1 VKKSQKANNKT
12 AARLKKARA
21 TVCYLITELDF
32 LTNWHINR
40 GEAHKQDINILA
52 FTGGALHSRRRFE
65 AERNTLYNL
74 LNKEYIN
81 GMIITSGLSNFVGSK
96 RLKKF
101 LDPFHSLPMVA
112 EGMIIPGIPSCTIDY
127 YHGMRQ
133 AFLHLIKDHGYRR
146 IAFIRGPK
154 GNQGAEELYRAYLDV
169 LNAYQIPFNPDLV
182 IMGDFW
188 SSSGSKAVDT
198 FIDQRRLK
206 PHKDMEIIVTANDH
220 MAFGVI
226 KALQKRG
233 ILVPDEL
240 AVIGFDDL
248 EPSQWII
255 PHLTTV
261 RKPYYEMKYQTI
273 KMVSA
278 LCKGL
283 QVPEKVVIPAK
294 LIIRTSCGCQ
304 YPTVTTISTESQG
317 QPLAN
322 YLYYYK
328 DRIYAEIMQTLCLN
342 LSSLGIYHQEMI
354 VTEKIQELVYNFA
367 SGLKGDDPGRFLA
380 KFKKILNNMLEAGGN
395 IFKWQKAIAVMRDH
409 YLAGLGEQETRLHAE
424 ELLVQMQALIN
435 NITRE
440 KRQNIRLQADRIVQ
454 VLDDM
459 EEGLVTSFDL
469 KTFTEALTRILAR
482 LGIKRGYLSLYENS
496 QAEAGVSRLIFAYEK
511 GKHIR
516 LKEEGVVFPSNKLL
530 PQGML
535 PKKVRFS
542 IVVEPLFFHKK
553 QIGFLLLGDSA
564 EYRVYE
570 VLRRQISIALNGI
583 LILEG
588 EKKIEQSLVKA
599 YQEAEKQAKE
609 RTTELAQEKRGRKQI
624 EEALAHEQYL
634 LRSLMANIP
643 DHIYFKDISSRYMGM
658 NNAQAKHYGLKD
670 PAQAIGK
677 TDFDFFSE
685 KHARK
690 TYEDEQRVMA
700 TGEPLIDLEE
710 KEIWS
715 DGRTSW
721 VSSTKLPLYDKD
733 GKIIGSFGISRD
745 ITERKQAEKE
755 KEQLLIKIK
764 EQALRVQ
771 EIMDTVPEGVILL
784 NSLARIELTNPA
796 AQEFLAILT
805 EAKVGD
811 ILTNL
816 ADHHLSEIL
825 TPHSKGLWY
834 EIRIEEPSLRI
845 FEVTARPIQI
855 SDLPGG
861 WVIVIRNVTAD
872 RQIKDHIQ
880 QQERL
885 AVVGQ
890 LAAGIAHYFN
900 NLLTG
905 INGFTELMK
914 NHIAHK
920 DPLMELTDSI
930 LASNKNAAKLVNQ
943 LLIFSQ
949 KQIFKPQVVD
959 INALISNLE
968 KMLKQIIGEDIEL
981 QTELQSNLKSVKIDS
996 AQLEEV
1002 IANLAVNARDAMPG
1016 GGRLTIKTTM
1026 ELPDESLLP
1035 KIDGREKGE
1044 YVLLSVEDTGVG
1056 MSDLIK
1062 AHLFEPFFTTKEVNK
1077 GTGLGL
1083 ATVYSIIK
1091 QSGGY
1096 ISVDTKQGQG
1106 STFKI
1111 YLPPCAEKSE
1121 PMLSAEDDR
1130 EMPSGSET
1138 ILLVEDDADVRR
1150 LMQFV
1155 LQKQGYKVMEASN
1168 ASHAL
1173 QLAAGYSAPIHL
1185 LLTDVV
1191 MPGMDGKALAEKLL
1205 KIYHDLKIIF
1215 ISGYTDNK
1223 LIKQGIIDRD
1233 LIFLKKPFTPHV
1245 LAHKVRE
1252 VLNS

>member
-1 VKKSQKANNKT
+1 MKKSQKSNNKT
-12 AARLKKARA
+12 AARPKKTRA

-32 LTNWHINR
+32 FTNWHITR
-40 GEAHKQDINILA
+40 GAAHEQDINIFA

-74 LNKEYIN
+74 LNKEYID
-81 GMIITSGLSNFVGSK
+81 GIIITSGLSNFVGPK

-101 LDPFHSLPMVA
+101 LDPFYSLPMIA
-112 EGMIIPGIPSCTIDY
+112 EGMIIPGIPSCTVDY
-127 YHGMRQ
+127 YHGMRE

-169 LNAYQIPFNPDLV
+169 LKTYQITFNPDLV
-182 IMGDFW
+182 LMGDFW
-188 SSSGSKAVDT
+188 SSSGSKAVDI
-198 FIDQRRLK
+198 FLDQRRLK
-206 PHKDMEIIVTANDH
+206 PHKDLEIIVTANDH

-240 AVIGFDDL
+240 AVMGFDDL

-261 RKPYYEMKYQTI
+261 RKPYYEMKYQAI
-273 KMVSA
+273 KMISA
-278 LCKGL
+278 LTKGL
-283 QVPEKVVIPAK
+283 EVPEQVVIPAK

-304 YPTVTTISTESQG
+304 YPTVTNISPKNQG

-322 YLYYYK
+322 YLYYYQ

-342 LSSLGIYHQEMI
+342 LSSLGIYHQERI
-354 VTEKIQELVYNFA
+354 VTEKMWELIQNYA
-367 SGLKGDDPGRFLA
+367 SGLKGKDPGGFLS
-380 KFKKILNNMLEAGGN
+380 KFKKILKNMLEAGGN
-395 IFKWQKAIAVMRDH
+395 IFKWQKAITVMRDH
-409 YLAGLGEQETRLHAE
+409 YLTGLGEQETRLHAE

-440 KRQNIRLQADRIVQ
+440 KRQNIRSQADRIVQ

-459 EEGLVTSFDL
+459 EEGLVTAFDL
-469 KTFTEALTRILAR
+469 KAFTDMLTRILAR
-482 LGIKRGYLSLYENS
+482 LRIRRGYLSLYEGS
-496 QAEAGVSRLIFAYEK
+496 QVEAGVSRLIFAYEK

-516 LKEEGVVFPSNKLL
+516 LKEEGMVFPSNKLL

-535 PKKVRFS
+535 PKKARFS
-542 IVVEPLFFHKK
+542 IVVEPIFFHKK
-553 QIGFLLLGDSA
+553 QIGFLLLGDSI
-564 EYRVYE
+564 EYKVYE

-583 LILEG
+583 LILED
-588 EKKIEQSLVKA
+588 EKKIELSLVKA
-599 YQEAEKQAKE
+599 YAESEKQVTE
-609 RTTELAQEKRGRKQI
+609 RTTQLQQEKRGRKRI
-624 EEALAHEQYL
+624 EEALAREQYL
-634 LRSLMANIP
+634 LRALMANIP
-643 DHIYFKDISSRYMGM
+643 DHIYFKDISGRYMSM
-658 NNAQAKHYGLKD
+658 NNAQARHYGLKD

-690 TYEDEQRVMA
+690 IYEDEQRIIA
-700 TGEPLIDLEE
+700 TGEPLIGQEE

-721 VSSTKLPLYDKD
+721 VSSTKLPLSDKD
-733 GKIIGSFGISRD
+733 GKIIGTFGISRD

-755 KEQLLIKIK
+755 REHLLIKIK

-784 NSLARIELTNPA
+784 NSLARIELANPA
-796 AQEFLAILT
+796 AQEFLASLT
-805 EAKVGD
+805 GVKVGD

-816 ADHHLSEIL
+816 ADHPLSEIL

-834 EIRIEEPSLRI
+834 EIRIDQPSLKI
-845 FEVTARPIQI
+845 FEVTARPIQT

-861 WVIVIRNVTAD
+861 WVVVIRNATAD
-872 RQIKDHIQ
+872 RQIKDQIQ

-905 INGFTELMK
+905 INGFTELIK
-914 NHIAHK
+914 KHIAKK
-920 DPLMELTDSI
+920 DSLLELSESV
-930 LASNKNAAKLVNQ
+930 LASNKNAAKLIRQ

-949 KQIFKPQVVD
+949 KQIFKPQM
-959 INALISNLE
+959 ININILLSNLD
-968 KMLKQIIGEDIEL
+968 KMLKEIIGENIEL
-981 QTELQSNLKSVKIDS
+981 KTDLEANLLPVRADP
-996 AQLEEV
+996 AQLEGV
-1002 IANLAVNARDAMPG
+1002 IVNLAVNARDAMPEG
-1016 GGRLTIKTTM
+1016 GSLIIKTM
-1026 ELPDESLLP
+1026 MDMPDENLLTELN
-1035 KIDGREKGE
+1035 GQEKGE
-1044 YVLLSVEDTGVG
+1044 YVLLSVKDTGVG
-1056 MSDLIK
+1056 MSDFIK
-1062 AHLFEPFFTTKEVNK
+1062 AHIFEPFFTTKEVNK

-1096 ISVDTKQGQG
+1096 ISVDTKEGQG

-1111 YLPPCAEKSE
+1111 YLPAY
-1121 PMLSAEDDR
+1121 
-1130 EMPSGSET
+1130 
-1138 ILLVEDDADVRR
+1138 
-1150 LMQFV
+1150 Q
-1155 LQKQGYKVMEASN
+1155 
-1168 ASHAL
+1168 
-1173 QLAAGYSAPIHL
+1173 
-1185 LLTDVV
+1185 
-1191 MPGMDGKALAEKLL
+1191 
-1205 KIYHDLKIIF
+1205 
-1215 ISGYTDNK
+1215 
-1223 LIKQGIIDRD
+1223 
-1233 LIFLKKPFTPHV
+1233 
-1245 LAHKVRE
+1245 
-1252 VLNS
+1252 